1 MPLGAFKAGI
11 FGAAGGGSE
20 DKVAIEAIADS
31 GSSWDGN
38 SVVSF
43 TSIPQTYDDLLV
55 TFGSMEIYTSPNQT
69 SFYVTEIQPYLNE
82 DYSNSWT
89 YDFSVAMGDPN
100 PAGTIFRTV
109 GSSTGDLDNFGYAS
123 DKGNGNEHTA
133 FKMELQITNYTK
145 TDVYKN
151 LYWRSANMTA
161 PSSWI
166 GGKKGFGCSGNTGDI
181 SRAITKVS
189 FRTGGNPNWFD
200 GESRVTL
207 WGISRGGV

>member
-1 MPLGAFKAGI
+1 MPLGAFKAGM

-31 GSSWDGN
+31 GSSWDGQ

-69 SFYVTEIQPYLNE
+69 AYYVTEIQPYLNE

-100 PAGTIFRTV
+100 PSGTIFRSV
-109 GSSTGDLDNFGYAS
+109 GSTTGDLDNFGYAS
-123 DKGNGNEHTA
+123 DKGNGTEHTA

-151 LYWRSANMTA
+151 LYWRSANITQG
-161 PSSWI
+161 SSWV
-166 GGKKGFGCSGNTGDI
+166 GGKKGFACSGNTGDI